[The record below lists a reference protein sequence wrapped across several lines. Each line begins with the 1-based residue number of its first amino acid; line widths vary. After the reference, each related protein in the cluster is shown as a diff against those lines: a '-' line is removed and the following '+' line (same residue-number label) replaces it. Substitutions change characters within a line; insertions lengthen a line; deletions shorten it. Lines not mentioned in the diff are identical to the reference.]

1 MRRVPARVYTGREM
15 RALTS
20 IALLL
25 TLLSLAGAQVKT
37 DTTLPADVNPET
49 RSRFPP
55 VRREDMKEGSRK
67 YFDAQ
72 PAGGTP
78 VLQRGPQHLY
88 LYSPALAETMG
99 RFNAAIREEGV
110 INTRFSEIAIMV
122 VARETDQKFVWA
134 AHETA
139 GIRAGVEQPIIDAIK
154 FDKSSNALAGVPE
167 KEAVLIRYARQLL
180 REHKVSPDLF
190 AKAVD
195 SFGRQGVIELTA
207 MMGHYMAI
215 GLLLDAAD
223 QQLQPGTTAL
233 LPSR

>member
-1 MRRVPARVYTGREM
+1 MRTLIWTVLLPA
-15 RALTS
+15 
-20 IALLL
+20 ILLL
-25 TLLSLAGAQVKT
+25 AMLSPTGAQVKS
-37 DTTLPADVNPET
+37 DPAGAPAAAKLPPDVSPET

-72 PAGGTP
+72 PTGGTP

-99 RFNAAIREEGV
+99 RFNAAIRDEGV
-110 INTRFSEIAIMV
+110 INTRFSEISIMV
-122 VARETDQKFVWA
+122 VAREMDQKFVWA

-139 GIRAGVEQPIIDAIK
+139 GVRAGVEQPIIDAIK
-154 FDKSSNALAGVPE
+154 FNKDLAGLPE
-167 KEAVLIRYARQLL
+167 KEATLIRYARQLL

-190 AKAVD
+190 AKTVD
-195 SFGRQGVIELTA
+195 AFGRQGVIELTA
-207 MMGHYMAI
+207 MMGHYMSI

-223 QQLQPGTTAL
+223 QQLPPGTTAI
-233 LPSR
+233 LPPR

>member
-1 MRRVPARVYTGREM
+1 MRSLAWTM
-15 RALTS
+15 RSLTWTV
-20 IALLL
+20 LLL
-25 TLLSLAGAQVKT
+25 ALLSLAGAQTRPDAPAASAAV
-37 DTTLPADVNPET
+37 TLPADVNPET

-72 PAGGTP
+72 PTGGTP

-99 RFNAAIREEGV
+99 RFNAAIRDEGV
-110 INTRFSEIAIMV
+110 INARLSEIAIMV

-139 GIRAGVEQPIIDAIK
+139 GSRAGVEQPIIDAIK
-154 FDKSSNALAGVPE
+154 FNRDLTGIPE

-190 AKAVD
+190 AKSVD
-195 SFGRQGVIELTA
+195 LFGRQSVIELTA

-223 QQLQPGTTAL
+223 QQLPPDTTAL
-233 LPSR
+233 LPAR